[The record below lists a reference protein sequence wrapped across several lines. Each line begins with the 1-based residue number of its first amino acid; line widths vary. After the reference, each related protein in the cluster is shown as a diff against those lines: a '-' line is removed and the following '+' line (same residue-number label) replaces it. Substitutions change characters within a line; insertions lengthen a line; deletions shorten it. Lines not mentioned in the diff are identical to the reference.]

1 MDNASYR
8 TAVLRT
14 AQRLSETKAEL
25 NLGGMGLAGE
35 AGEACDLIKKVVFH
49 DKPLDRDKLIKE
61 LGDVRWYLEFLC
73 IALGTTIEEVQFA
86 NNAKLVERYPTGFSA
101 EAANAPRSNV

>member
-14 AQRLSETKAEL
+14 AQRFSDTSKEL

-73 IALGTTIEEVQFA
+73 IALGTTIEEVQAA
-86 NNAKLVERYPTGFSA
+86 NNAKLVDRYPTGFST
-101 EAANAPRSNV
+101 EAANAPRTT